1 MAKNSKKQKGNIGSI
16 DDTPIRLDY
25 SKPSEER
32 VADYIRQV
40 NEPFEKA
47 QAEFDKRQSK
57 K

>member
-47 QAEFDKRQSK
+47 QVEFEKQQSK